1 MLLGAHSP
9 ISMSIQRVLF
19 EIDSN
24 PKQKLPIHDR
34 LITIQTLR
42 FGAKEF
48 IVVMVWSPLSTGLQ
62 YLNSK
67 EIFLH
72 YKTEWQFNMKKLTN
86 IEIIHSNS
94 LTSCTVGKLFV
105 EQKHWQIAHAVASI
119 KLYSFIYDGA

>member
-34 LITIQTLR
+34 LIAIQTLR

-72 YKTEWQFNMKKLTN
+72 YKTE
-86 IEIIHSNS
+86 
-94 LTSCTVGKLFV
+94 
-105 EQKHWQIAHAVASI
+105 
-119 KLYSFIYDGA
+119 